1 MKLQILSTS
10 LLGSLLQAEKYTD
23 YCPGIENID
32 RSSGPFTAPELPYAY
47 DALEP
52 FISQEI
58 MELHHGKHHKGYVRK
73 LNKLIDDTWD
83 DAKLFY
89 SDATQERLN
98 FLRGGHVNHC
108 IFWKTM
114 SPYGGGE
121 IPDSELKEQIIHD
134 FGSVENLKNQL
145 NAASKT
151 VMGSGW
157 GWLGW
162 NEELQKL
169 QIATTA
175 NQDRLEKIHGL
186 KPLIGID
193 VWEHAYYLQYKNLR
207 GEYLQQFWNVIDWL
221 NVVDR
226 FDEILF
232 AKYSE

>member
-1 MKLQILSTS
+1 MMRRQC
-10 LLGSLLQAEKYTD
+10 LLIFQLLVFSCFPILQARIGE
-23 YCPGIENID
+23 YCPAGHQFPSKGPNKNFIFIE
-32 RSSGPFTAPELPYAY
+32 
-47 DALEP
+47 
-52 FISQEI
+52 
-58 MELHHGKHHKGYVRK
+58 
-73 LNKLIDDTWD
+73 DTD
-83 DAKLFY
+83 HYKF
-89 SDATQERLN
+89 
-98 FLRGGHVNHC
+98 G
-108 IFWKTM
+108 FWR
-114 SPYGGGE
+114 
-121 IPDSELKEQIIHD
+121 IPI
-134 FGSVENLKNQL
+134 ENLKNQL